1 MITQSDPPLV
11 SGAPTGEADTTWILP
26 SGQASRFLICF
37 SPLPTSMDQPK
48 PLGLDAPRFAWYKV
62 LPALPSVYG
71 SSPFLT
77 HISSLLR
84 SVSITLRA
92 SVYNS
97 VLGSNQDSGMH
108 LVSTG
113 CLLSM
118 LHLVLNTT
126 PRWLLHYS
134 FT

>member
-71 SSPFLT
+71 SSPAKLGPNYDVQET
-77 HISSLLR
+77 ITKAHIKQEN
-84 SVSITLRA
+84 A
-92 SVYNS
+92 P
-97 VLGSNQDSGMH
+97 
-108 LVSTG
+108 
-113 CLLSM
+113 
-118 LHLVLNTT
+118 LVLSYI
-126 PRWLLHYS
+126 WVK
-134 FT
+134 